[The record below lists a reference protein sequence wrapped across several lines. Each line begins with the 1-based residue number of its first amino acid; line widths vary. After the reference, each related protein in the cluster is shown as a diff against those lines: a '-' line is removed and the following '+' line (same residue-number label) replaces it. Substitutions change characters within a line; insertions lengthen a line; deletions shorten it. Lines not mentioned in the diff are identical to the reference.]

1 LYENGEFIFSCRQNA
16 QKRKNVERT
25 GKAIVV
31 IDERETPCIDLIQA
45 VTAIDR
51 DTKEPT
57 SRMVSLKR
65 DLDAVVEQVRTV
77 TRKDHKPA
85 F

>member
-1 LYENGEFIFSCRQNA
+1 MLSA
-16 QKRKNVERT
+16 ERRDPDGT
-25 GKAIVV
+25 IRPRLDAAGADVH
-31 IDERETPCIDLIQA
+31 RIDLIQA